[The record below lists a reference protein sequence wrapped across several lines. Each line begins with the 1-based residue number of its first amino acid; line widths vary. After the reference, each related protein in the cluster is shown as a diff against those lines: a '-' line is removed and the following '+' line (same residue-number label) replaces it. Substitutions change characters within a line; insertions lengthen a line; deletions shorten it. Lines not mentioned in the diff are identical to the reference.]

1 MSRQCCCK
9 SKKPQCCCMQPQPS
23 CCIPVQP
30 SCCMPAQPSCCMPA
44 QPSCCMPMES
54 SCENKSACSFPC
66 LIILILIL
74 LQFGRGRKGPV
85 CCDPCDEPCEG
96 NRFGGFGLDSGILFI
111 IALYYLSCACP
122 CG

>member
-9 SKKPQCCCMQPQPS
+9 PKKPQCCCMPAQQ
-23 CCIPVQP
+23 
-30 SCCMPAQPSCCMPA
+30 SCCMPAQQSCCIPI
-44 QPSCCMPMES
+44 QPTCGMPMEV
-54 SCENKSACSFPC
+54 SCGENKSACSFPC

-74 LQFGRGRKGPV
+74 LQFGRGGRRSG
-85 CCDPCDEPCEG
+85 CCDPCEESCEG